1 MTPCEFL
8 PSECAGRFDMAKTAG
23 AAQQAAIAIRM
34 KAEKSGAGKGAGEKA
49 PAKKAAGKKAP
60 AKKAVAKKTPAKKA
74 AGTFAA
80 PKKAATKKAATTSM
94 PKNGKDPKG
103 GLTGAGRKFYN
114 DKTGGHL
121 RPGVKGAADTPEKKK
136 RKGSFLTR
144 HFTTPPGP
152 VVKDG
157 EPTRQALQAA
167 AWGEP
172 VPKTVADENKLAAKG
187 RKLLAE
193 AKKG

>member
-1 MTPCEFL
+1 M
-8 PSECAGRFDMAKTAG
+8 
-23 AAQQAAIAIRM
+23 
-34 KAEKSGAGKGAGEKA
+34 
-49 PAKKAAGKKAP
+49 
-60 AKKAVAKKTPAKKA
+60 
-74 AGTFAA
+74 
-80 PKKAATKKAATTSM
+80 ATKKAAAKKTPGIKTAATKAIAKKAPSKKAASL
-94 PKNGKDPKG
+94 PTEGKDPKG
-103 GLTGAGRKFYN
+103 GLTAAGRKFYN
-114 DKTGGHL
+114 EQTGGHL
-121 RPGVKGAADTPEKKK
+121 RPGVRGAADTTEKKM

-172 VPKTVADENKLAAKG
+172 VPKTEADEKKLAAKG

-193 AKKG
+193 AKAEKDRKSVV

>member
-1 MTPCEFL
+1 
-8 PSECAGRFDMAKTAG
+8 MAKTAG

-34 KAEKSGAGKGAGEKA
+34 KAEKSGAGKSAG
-49 PAKKAAGKKAP
+49 KKASAKKAP
-60 AKKAVAKKTPAKKA
+60 AKDAVARKTPAKKA
-74 AGTFAA
+74 AGKSAA
-80 PKKAATKKAATTSM
+80 PKKAATTSM

-103 GLTGAGRKFYN
+103 GLTAAGRKFYN

-172 VPKTVADENKLAAKG
+172 VPKTVADEKKLAAKG

-193 AKKG
+193 ANPRP

>member
-1 MTPCEFL
+1 
-8 PSECAGRFDMAKTAG
+8 MATTKTA
-23 AAQQAAIAIRM
+23 
-34 KAEKSGAGKGAGEKA
+34 
-49 PAKKAAGKKAP
+49 KKTTVKKAP
-60 AKKAVAKKTPAKKA
+60 SKRAGSMAKE
-74 AGTFAA
+74 
-80 PKKAATKKAATTSM
+80 
-94 PKNGKDPKG
+94 GKDPKG
-103 GLTGAGRKFYN
+103 GLTAAGRKFYN
-114 DKTGGHL
+114 EQTGGHL

-144 HFTTPPGP
+144 HFTTPRGP

-172 VPKTVADENKLAAKG
+172 VPKSVADEKTLAAKG

-193 AKKG
+193 AKGET

>member
-1 MTPCEFL
+1 MLSARILFAQEK
-8 PSECAGRFDMAKTAG
+8 AMATKTA
-23 AAQQAAIAIRM
+23 
-34 KAEKSGAGKGAGEKA
+34 
-49 PAKKAAGKKAP
+49 
-60 AKKAVAKKTPAKKA
+60 AKKTVDTKGAAKKVSAKKTA
-74 AGTFAA
+74 AKSTEQKPPSKRAGSL
-80 PKKAATKKAATTSM
+80 PKE
-94 PKNGKDPKG
+94 GKDPKG
-103 GLTGAGRKFYN
+103 GLTAAGRKFYN
-114 DKTGGHL
+114 EQTGGHL
-121 RPGVKGAADTPEKKK
+121 KPGVKGEPKNAEEKK

-172 VPKTVADENKLAAKG
+172 VPKSETDEKKLAAKG

-193 AKKG
+193 AKEESK